1 MNLCNLLKKILINV
15 KYKKKSQI
23 IVLLILTIA
32 VGIKTNFFRNLAEVA
47 LHKFDDRIINKYGYC
62 SGESI
67 GYLLYL
73 KKKYQIKN
81 NPKIVNYIHTPT
93 VNWAIVNTE
102 IIDRNSKKLILL
114 NYPGPEIRIDLKK
127 INNNLFEFEDAAFFS
142 NKFDKIESIEIVNNS
157 KNFEKINWK
166 IDIVTIDKSRNKKSI
181 KAFDIE
187 DFLGEGLKIK
197 LDIFFKN
204 LNLGGEKLYFKITSR
219 NISKFENLQLK
230 ILLKNKY
237 ILENFQIIDKIDNCY
252 YIR

>member
-1 MNLCNLLKKILINV
+1 MLNI
-15 KYKKKSQI
+15 KKKSQI

-32 VGIKTNFFRNLAEVA
+32 VGIKTNFFRNLAEVT

-204 LNLGGEKLYFKITSR
+204 LNLGGEKLYFKITSG

>member
-1 MNLCNLLKKILINV
+1 MLNI
-15 KYKKKSQI
+15 KKKSQI
-23 IVLLILTIA
+23 IILLILTIA

-47 LHKFDDRIINKYGYC
+47 LYKFDDRITNKYGYC

-73 KKKYQIKN
+73 KKKYQIKD
-81 NPKIVNYIHTPT
+81 NPKIVNYIHTPR
-93 VNWAIVNTE
+93 VNWAIINTE
-102 IIDRNSKKLILL
+102 IVGKNSKKLILL
-114 NYPGPEIRIDLKK
+114 NYPGPEITIDLKK
-127 INNNLFEFEDAAFFS
+127 INNNLFEFQDAKFFS

-204 LNLGGEKLYFKITSR
+204 LNLGGEKIYFKIINR

>member
-1 MNLCNLLKKILINV
+1 MLNI
-15 KYKKKSQI
+15 KKKSQI

-47 LHKFDDRIINKYGYC
+47 LYKFDDRITNKYGYC

-73 KKKYQIKN
+73 KKKYQIKD
-81 NPKIVNYIHTPT
+81 NPKIVNYIHTPR
-93 VNWAIVNTE
+93 VNWAIINTE
-102 IIDRNSKKLILL
+102 IVGKNSKKLILL
-114 NYPGPEIRIDLKK
+114 NYPGPEITIDLKK
-127 INNNLFEFEDAAFFS
+127 INNNLFEFQDAKFFS

-204 LNLGGEKLYFKITSR
+204 LNLGGEKLYFKIINR

-252 YIR
+252 YVR

>member
-1 MNLCNLLKKILINV
+1 MLNI
-15 KYKKKSQI
+15 KKKSQI

-47 LHKFDDRIINKYGYC
+47 LYKFDDRITNKYGYC

-73 KKKYQIKN
+73 KKKYQIKD
-81 NPKIVNYIHTPT
+81 NPKIVNYIHTPR
-93 VNWAIVNTE
+93 VNWAIINTE
-102 IIDRNSKKLILL
+102 IVGKNSKKLILL
-114 NYPGPEIRIDLKK
+114 NYPGPEITIDLKK
-127 INNNLFEFEDAAFFS
+127 INNNLFEFQDAKFFS

-204 LNLGGEKLYFKITSR
+204 LNLGGEKLYFKIINR

>member
-1 MNLCNLLKKILINV
+1 MLNI
-15 KYKKKSQI
+15 KKKSHI
-23 IVLLILTIA
+23 IILLILIIS
-32 VGIKTNFFRNLAEVA
+32 VGIKTNFFRNLADVSIY
-47 LHKFDDRIINKYGYC
+47 KFDDRIINKYGYC
-62 SGESI
+62 SSESI

-73 KKKYQIKN
+73 KKKYQIKD
-81 NPKIVNYIHTPT
+81 NPKIVNYIHTPR
-93 VNWAIVNTE
+93 VNWAIINTE
-102 IIDRNSKKLILL
+102 IVGKNSKKLILL
-114 NYPGPEIRIDLKK
+114 NYPGPEITIDLKK
-127 INNNLFEFEDAAFFS
+127 INNNLFEFQDAKFFS

-204 LNLGGEKLYFKITSR
+204 LNLGGEKLYFKIINR

>member
-1 MNLCNLLKKILINV
+1 MLNI
-15 KYKKKSQI
+15 KKKSQI

-62 SGESI
+62 SSESI

-73 KKKYQIKN
+73 KKKYQIKD
-81 NPKIVNYIHTPT
+81 NPKIVNYTHTPP

-102 IIDRNSKKLILL
+102 IIDKNSKKLILL
-114 NYPGPEIRIDLKK
+114 NYPGPEIRTHLEK
-127 INNNLFEFEDAAFFS
+127 INSNLFEFKDVQFFS

-166 IDIVTIDKSRNKKSI
+166 IDIVTIDKSRNKKNI

-187 DFLGEGLKIK
+187 TFLGESVKIK
-197 LDIFFKN
+197 LDVFFKN
-204 LNLGGEKLYFKITSR
+204 INLVEKKFYFKIING

-230 ILLKNKY
+230 IILKNKH
-237 ILENFQIIDKIDNCY
+237 ILENFQIINNVDNCY
-252 YIR
+252 YVR